1 MLPSFTLALALA
13 LALPRFTLSSVLPST
28 NWLMER
34 MIILNAVLAAWST
47 MARAEREVVSKVR
60 RGVSTAPSPAC
71 YMQRVLN
78 NCQTTIWPQV
88 WQDPALKLNQTKGV
102 GFGFEL
108 APNRFKIVK
117 VPDILYGVVCT

>member
-1 MLPSFTLALALA
+1 
-13 LALPRFTLSSVLPST
+13 
-28 NWLMER
+28 MER

-71 YMQRVLN
+71 YLQRVLN
-78 NCQTTIWPQV
+78 SCETTIWPQV
-88 WQDPALKLNQTKGV
+88 WQNPALKLNQTKGV